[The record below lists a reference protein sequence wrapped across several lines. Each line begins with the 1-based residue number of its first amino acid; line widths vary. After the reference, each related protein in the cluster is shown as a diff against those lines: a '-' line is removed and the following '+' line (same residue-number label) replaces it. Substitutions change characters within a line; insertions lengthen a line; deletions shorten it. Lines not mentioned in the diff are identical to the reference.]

1 MNLKS
6 LDYENMTK
14 DQAVQEIKNLDEMCY
29 LMEQNGIEYSFDQV
43 IEIKTRQAKLEM
55 ILKGE
60 KVQNDNDKVQE

>member
-1 MNLKS
+1 MNTFTS

-14 DQAVQEIKNLDEMCY
+14 AQAVMEIKKLDDMCY
-29 LMEQNGIEYSFDQV
+29 SMEQNGINYTIDQV

-60 KVQNDNDKVQE
+60 KVKND